1 MHLDWQ
7 AYSEVVALRT
17 AISEV
22 LMTDLL
28 WSQDATC
35 PLTYFHLLNCY
46 THFHL
51 SFGYLILLLLLLRLA
66 FDFCRRHVWWR
77 LPFDSDLISDLI
89 NGWKLCDRRCRHPF
103 IVRLESLAFGQFWQL
118 NTFDA
123 SVMIWI
129 DSLIFFGMTVG
140 RFDDSCGRFVAAC
153 TTWWVAS
160 ALHYILQDSRYLQ
173 SEASLSDSSLLCIT
187 ARALHLGIPGIPWLV
202 TAMYQCLQVL
212 EGDKV
217 N

>member
-51 SFGYLILLLLLLRLA
+51 SFGYLILLLLLRLA

-129 DSLIFFGMTVG
+129 VTHLFFLGWQL
-140 RFDDSCGRFVAAC
+140 VALMIVVVALLLLVQLGELPVHFITSFRLQISPVWGKPFRLL
-153 TTWWVAS
+153 TTM
-160 ALHYILQDSRYLQ
+160 HY
-173 SEASLSDSSLLCIT
+173 C
-187 ARALHLGIPGIPWLV
+187 
-202 TAMYQCLQVL
+202 
-212 EGDKV
+212 
-217 N
+217 

>member
-51 SFGYLILLLLLLRLA
+51 SFGYLILLLLLRLA

-160 ALHYILQDSRYLQ
+160 ALHYILQTPDI
-173 SEASLSDSSLLCIT
+173 SSLRQAFQTPHYYALLLELCT
-187 ARALHLGIPGIPWLV
+187 LAYLAYLGLSRPCTSACRFWKGI
-202 TAMYQCLQVL
+202 
-212 EGDKV
+212 K
-217 N
+217 